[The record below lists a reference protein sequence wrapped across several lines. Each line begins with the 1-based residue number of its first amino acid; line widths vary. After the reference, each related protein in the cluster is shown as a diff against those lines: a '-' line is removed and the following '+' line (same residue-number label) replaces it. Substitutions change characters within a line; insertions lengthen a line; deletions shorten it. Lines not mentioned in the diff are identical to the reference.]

1 MAHTHMKRRLMIALG
16 AIAVL
21 GAAAAIVMPWM
32 KTLYDPALRESFT
45 NYVES
50 LGFLGYLMIG
60 LDTPLPSLDSVTRVE
75 VSSTEVEVS
84 RTYEDESG
92 ITKCY
97 AHLNFN
103 TQYKLWLPK
112 EEERPLTVVIA
123 HGNGAEFTLQI
134 GEMTLSFNGKTFPL
148 KQGEPGE
155 CLNTLT
161 EHLLLK

>member
-1 MAHTHMKRRLMIALG
+1 MKKGILRRYLDLRETWEDYPFDEVVVGIVA
-16 AIAVL
+16 AFAVL
-21 GAAAAIVMPWM
+21 C
-32 KTLYDPALRESFT
+32 
-45 NYVES
+45 
-50 LGFLGYLMIG
+50 FLGYLMIG

>member
-1 MAHTHMKRRLMIALG
+1 MKKGILRRYLDLCETWEDYPFDEVVVGIVA
-16 AIAVL
+16 AFAVL
-21 GAAAAIVMPWM
+21 C
-32 KTLYDPALRESFT
+32 
-45 NYVES
+45 
-50 LGFLGYLMIG
+50 FLGYLMIG

-75 VSSTEVEVS
+75 VSSTEGEVS